1 MKTIVLLSKTFTF
14 HSSGLFFGC
23 PKSYILDH
31 WEFMKAIVLLIPGS
45 KARKS
50 LNQASWDWFCRLLE
64 PWLESHQIEPPGI
77 GFVDFWSHGRK
88 VIKSSLLKLV
98 LSTSWANA
106 EKSLNRV
113 SWDSFCL
120 IGSRYQHNITSGN
133 ILLSDHCSLGHLF
146 VGPPPT
152 HRAGGGPTRNVC
164 LCKSVSIIICPPP
177 LSHHTLYCYL
187 QSRHSTKCNVLM
199 L

>member
-1 MKTIVLLSKTFTF
+1 L
-14 HSSGLFFGC
+14 G
-23 PKSYILDH
+23 
-31 WEFMKAIVLLIPGS
+31 
-45 KARKS
+45 
-50 LNQASWDWFCRLLE
+50 
-64 PWLESHQIEPPGI
+64 
-77 GFVDFWSHGRK
+77 
-88 VIKSSLLKLV
+88 LV

>member
-1 MKTIVLLSKTFTF
+1 
-14 HSSGLFFGC
+14 
-23 PKSYILDH
+23 
-31 WEFMKAIVLLIPGS
+31 MKAIVLLIPGS
-45 KARKS
+45 EARKS
-50 LNQASWDWFCRLLE
+50 SNQDSWDWFCRLLE
-64 PWLESHQIEPPGI
+64 PWPESHQIEPPGT
-77 GFVDFWSHGRK
+77 GFVYFWSHCWIVIKSSLLGLGLSTSGGSHGRK
-88 VIKSSLLKLV
+88 VIKSSLLGLV

-164 LCKSVSIIICPPP
+164 LCKSVSIIIAAAAFT
-177 LSHHTLYCYL
+177 SHTL
-187 QSRHSTKCNVLM
+187 VLPAESA
-199 L
+199 LHEV

>member
-1 MKTIVLLSKTFTF
+1 
-14 HSSGLFFGC
+14 
-23 PKSYILDH
+23 
-31 WEFMKAIVLLIPGS
+31 MKAIVLLIPGS

-50 LNQASWDWFCRLLE
+50 SNQASWDWFCRLLE
-64 PWLESHQIEPPGI
+64 PWPESHQIEPPGT

-88 VIKSSLLKLV
+88 VIKSSLLGLV

-187 QSRHSTKCNVLM
+187 QSRHSTKCDVLTQ
-199 L
+199 